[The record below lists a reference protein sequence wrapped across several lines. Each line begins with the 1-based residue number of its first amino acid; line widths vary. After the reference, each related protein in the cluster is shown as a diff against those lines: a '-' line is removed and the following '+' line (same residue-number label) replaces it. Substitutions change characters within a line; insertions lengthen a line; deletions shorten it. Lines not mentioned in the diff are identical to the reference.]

1 MKPAA
6 KAEEGSHP
14 LIDASHLFP
23 RQLAEH
29 APDPPFV
36 NGSQLVGQREGPFGE
51 AALARREWRI
61 KEAPRLESL

>member
-14 LIDASHLFP
+14 LIDCNHLFP

-29 APDPPFV
+29 APDPSFV
-36 NGSQLVGQREGPFGE
+36 N
-51 AALARREWRI
+51 
-61 KEAPRLESL
+61 